1 MISSPLLRHT
11 MSIQITQLRTAS
23 LVAICAFGIIAC
35 GTKGDSDAVET
46 TLADSARS
54 VQSPSEASADAR
66 GVSMVRFVNAMPGA
80 KPLTVTSDSVAVF
93 STVKFGEVTPYR
105 DLEENIKTFS
115 LASPGASR
123 SMATNTETMR
133 DGGRY
138 TIVAMPDGDGE
149 ASLKAYR
156 DDLTPDS
163 GKARIRVVHAAP
175 GVDDI
180 DVMVAGQTDPLFD
193 DIDYGSEAGF
203 RDVLPG
209 ETTLTVRRGE
219 RRLSVKN
226 LPAMSLRAG
235 SATTI
240 VLLARRGGAVE
251 AVTFTDSM
259 VPAGAAAD
267 VGRR

>member
-1 MISSPLLRHT
+1 MTTSV
-11 MSIQITQLRTAS
+11 TQLRTVS
-23 LVAICAFGIIAC
+23 LAAIRALGLIAC
-35 GTKGDSDAVET
+35 GTKGDRDAVET
-46 TLADSARS
+46 TVADGARS
-54 VQSPSEASADAR
+54 VQSPSEASANAR

-80 KPLTVTSDSVAVF
+80 KPMTVTSDSVAVF
-93 STVKFGEVTPYR
+93 STVRFGEVTPYR
-105 DLEENIKTFS
+105 ALEENIKTFA

-123 SMATNTETMR
+123 ALATNTETMR

-138 TIVAMPDGDGE
+138 TIVALPDGEGD

-156 DDLTPDS
+156 DDLTPDV
-163 GKARIRVVHAAP
+163 GKARIRIMHAAP

-180 DVMVAGQTDPLFD
+180 DVMVAGQRDPLFD

-203 RDVLPG
+203 RDVMPG

-219 RRLSVKN
+219 RNLTVKN
-226 LPAMSLRAG
+226 LPMMNLKAG

-251 AVTFTDSM
+251 ALTFTDTM
-259 VPAGAAAD
+259 VPSVAAAET
-267 VGRR
+267 GRR